1 MLSEKTKLVLS
12 IVRRVKLNTPGL
24 LVLHIF
30 EILFVYD
37 TPIIIVENDIAFKA
51 FFRILM
57 KREERG
63 GNDKLPTA
71 RWYRKR
77 VRSNLPEKDCKRYL
91 VSSIPNI
98 GDILAT
104 NLLNHFGTV
113 TNIANATIEELKTV
127 PKIGRKKAKLI
138 YEIFH

>member
-1 MLSEKTKLVLS
+1 M
-12 IVRRVKLNTPGL
+12 
-24 LVLHIF
+24 
-30 EILFVYD
+30 
-37 TPIIIVENDIAFKA
+37 
-51 FFRILM
+51 
-57 KREERG
+57 
-63 GNDKLPTA
+63 
-71 RWYRKR
+71 
-77 VRSNLPEKDCKRYL
+77 RSNLPEKDCKRYL